1 MVNAAMTLQSP
12 TSTQSTNTPAFLLRA
27 PADSISYQKLA
38 QWEMRLYSPAFKE
51 KKNEKASQVPFIKD
65 LLPI

>member
-1 MVNAAMTLQSP
+1 MVNTAMTLQSP
-12 TSTQSTNTPAFLLRA
+12 TSTQSTNTPAFLLREEKK
-27 PADSISYQKLA
+27 YQKLA